1 MQTVNKTEKQANN
14 PGRGVIA
21 DTPAVLNDLYK
32 QSAHCG
38 QVCCGWLH
46 SRALPPSMKSLI
58 SETLVLAI
66 AIPESIRFDWGSQT
80 EDWLI
85 PYNETDY
92 VQQHATRLMML
103 GNGPLAVEM
112 DLAWHAFYGT
122 DDSVFVLYVGGPGT
136 RIVRYSWN
144 ERFLYTLDAL
154 YKTAG
159 ANYVHDEE
167 DAEYALSIGKPVHGC
182 SQAPAVLPA
191 EYFAIDD
198 NGRLMDCQV
207 SRRPRQAD

>member
-1 MQTVNKTEKQANN
+1 MQTMSKTGTRANN
-14 PGRGVIA
+14 SGRGVIS
-21 DTPAVLNDLYK
+21 DTPAVLNDLYER
-32 QSAHCG
+32 SEDCG

-46 SRALPPSMKSLI
+46 TRALPSSMQSQI
-58 SETLVLAI
+58 SETLVLVI
-66 AIPESIRFDWGSQT
+66 AIPESTRFDWVGQT

-103 GNGPLAVEM
+103 GHGPLAVEM

-122 DDSVFVLYVGGPGT
+122 EGSVFVLYVGGTGT

-144 ERFLYTLDAL
+144 EKFLYTLDAL

-159 ANYVHDEE
+159 PNYVHDEE
-167 DAEYALSIGKPVHGC
+167 DAEYAMSIGKPIHGC

-191 EYFAIDD
+191 QYFAIEDD
-198 NGRLMDCQV
+198 GRLMDCQV
-207 SRRPRQAD
+207 SRRPPEVT